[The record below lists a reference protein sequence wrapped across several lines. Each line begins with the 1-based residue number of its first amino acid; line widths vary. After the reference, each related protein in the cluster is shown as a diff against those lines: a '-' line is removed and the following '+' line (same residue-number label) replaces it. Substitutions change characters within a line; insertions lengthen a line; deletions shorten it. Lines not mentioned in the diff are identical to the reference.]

1 MNNNIFLSYS
11 HKNADLAN
19 EIDNALYTKGIRVT
33 RDIRDVQC
41 SQSFKEFMKSIGS
54 HDIVLMLISDQY
66 LKSQACMFEVIETM
80 KESDYKEKIR
90 TIVDDNVC
98 FDLDGITYLE
108 YWEENRQVIEEV
120 IKKHRRETVRPLE
133 EKINEIILIENNIM
147 EFIATVRDRKY
158 IPSDSLNNRYT
169 DLYKAIGI
177 ENINVVPDYDTVNEG
192 NVSVGPIKRHSIN
205 IVIDKYHPK
214 CEIKEAIKEIVF
226 SLKPNNDVVWIFA
239 YNKLDDIVNINWFCK
254 GYWVSPNL
262 DQRWRPAEMTPN
274 DQIEDIKITW
284 NYEYESRRE
293 TYNFYSGPKNELIKS
308 TDLLLKQVVPIAK
321 AAIEKFDQFQN
332 GKINENEFLEYMYKN
347 REVERELYSQ
357 SGELNFPTY
366 ECKDYVQKFNNLF
379 AIIDNMFLYYSR
391 ECIDTW
397 SSESKKLMMSL
408 DKDHFY
414 KELNELN
421 YERRKL
427 K

>member
-1 MNNNIFLSYS
+1 MNKNIFLSYS

-80 KESDYKEKIR
+80 KESDYIEKIR

-133 EKINEIILIENNIM
+133 EKIDEIILIENNIM

-158 IPSDSLNNRYT
+158 IPSESLNNRYT

-239 YNKLDDIVNINWFCK
+239 YYKLDDIVNINWFCK

-262 DQRWRPAEMTPN
+262 DQRWRPIEMKSN
-274 DQIEDIKITW
+274 DQIEDIKISW
-284 NYEYESRRE
+284 NDEYESRRDV
-293 TYNFYSGPKNELIKS
+293 YNSHSGSKS
-308 TDLLLKQVVPIAK
+308 EILEFTDSLLRQVVPITK
-321 AAIEKFDQFQN
+321 TAIEKFDQFQN
-332 GKINENEFLEYMYKN
+332 DEINESEFLKYIHKEQPI
-347 REVERELYSQ
+347 ERELYFLSMERK
-357 SGELNFPTY
+357 SATY
-366 ECKDYVQKFNNLF
+366 ECNDYIQRFDGLF
-379 AIIDNMFLYYSR
+379 AIIDNIFMYYSI
-391 ECIDTW
+391 ECTNTW
-397 SSESKKLMMSL
+397 SSENKRILMRR
-408 DKDHFY
+408 DKENFY
-414 KELNELN
+414 EELAELN
-421 YERRKL
+421 YERKKL